1 MITGNN
7 YRRWRTENGH
17 ALPDIWWTEIE
28 REERGGGYVCMY
40 LLETRSFAVK
50 QNGDSVRSANE
61 IISVR
66 LLRCEMNNN

>member
-1 MITGNN
+1 MATHCPIFGGQRESE
-7 YRRWRTENGH
+7 RRGE
-17 ALPDIWWTEIE
+17 
-28 REERGGGYVCMY
+28 GGYVCMY